1 MINRT
6 MSKKIYFFL
15 ILGIFLLFVISDVIA
30 DPWPTFSKIN
40 NLKETK
46 ITSDQT
52 PLVFNI
58 LSPTNGHTYDNK
70 VKVSYFLDP
79 LDANVTF
86 WLNDTILSVSNN
98 SYISLSIRGVYNLT
112 GIASYGDNNASQ
124 TVFFIFLVPLD
135 AKFKVTNP
143 PPYPIYGSNKNT
155 RYYVFAPNDTISLL
169 VNFSEFSKNFT
180 IELQIS
186 NLTKVESSK
195 TLYIRTYERFTL
207 TSANYTWLNQSTI
220 NLIIEPIFTNYTLPP
235 IVDENDPRYY
245 SPDSP
250 PRDGYSYYSIM
261 FQMWSS
267 INSDFLNT
275 TYYFGRDYYS
285 PVVQILDTYSFSG
298 FLSEPQKGVVY
309 PHIAIFDS
317 SDILLNKTAIL
328 LDGQK
333 IADGE
338 DFYRIVNGDY
348 RIDLLLDTTL
358 YTNGQHNLT
367 ILTSD
372 IYHHS
377 TVQTFLFIIYN
388 PSVTTNPPTQT
399 TNTPYF
405 PLISIFSTLVFYAIL
420 RSRRKRQD
428 LSSNP

>member
-1 MINRT
+1 MLVKP
-6 MSKKIYFFL
+6 SS
-15 ILGIFLLFVISDVIA
+15 LF
-30 DPWPTFSKIN
+30 
-40 NLKETK
+40 
-46 ITSDQT
+46 
-52 PLVFNI
+52 
-58 LSPTNGHTYDNK
+58 
-70 VKVSYFLDP
+70 
-79 LDANVTF
+79 
-86 WLNDTILSVSNN
+86 
-98 SYISLSIRGVYNLT
+98 
-112 GIASYGDNNASQ
+112 
-124 TVFFIFLVPLD
+124 
-135 AKFKVTNP
+135 
-143 PPYPIYGSNKNT
+143 
-155 RYYVFAPNDTISLL
+155 LL
-169 VNFSEFSKNFT
+169 VNFSEFNKNIS
-180 IELQIS
+180 IELQIL

-195 TLYIRTYERFTL
+195 TLYKRTYERFTL

-220 NLIIEPIFTNYTLPP
+220 NLLIEPIFTNYTLPP

-250 PRDGYSYYSIM
+250 PWDGYSYYSIM
-261 FQMWSS
+261 FQMCSS

-317 SDILLNKTAIL
+317 SDILLTKTAIL

-388 PSVTTNPPTQT
+388 PPETTNPPLQT
-399 TNTPYF
+399 TSTPYF
-405 PLISIFSTLVFYAIL
+405 PIIGIFSTLVLYSVL
-420 RSRRKRQD
+420 LSRRKR
-428 LSSNP
+428 

>member
-1 MINRT
+1 M
-6 MSKKIYFFL
+6 L
-15 ILGIFLLFVISDVIA
+15 DVIA
-30 DPWPTFSKIN
+30 DIEHTISNVN
-40 NLKETK
+40 NFKETK
-46 ITSDQT
+46 ITSEQT
-52 PLVFNI
+52 PLVFHI
-58 LSPTNGHTYDNK
+58 LSPTNGRTYDNK

-86 WLNDTILSVSNN
+86 WLNDTLLSVSNN

-112 GIASYGDNNASQ
+112 GIASYGDNNVSQ
-124 TVFFIFLVPLD
+124 TVLFVFLVPLD

-155 RYYVFAPNDTISLL
+155 KYYVFAPNDTISLL

-180 IELQIS
+180 IELKVW
-186 NLTKVESSK
+186 NLTQVENETWMYK
-195 TLYIRTYERFTL
+195 HTYERFTL

-220 NLIIEPIFTNYTLPP
+220 NLFIEPIFSNYTLPP
-235 IVDENDPRYY
+235 IIDENDPRYY
-245 SPDSP
+245 SPDFP
-250 PRDGYSYYSIM
+250 PEDGYSYYSIM

-267 INSDFLNT
+267 INSDYLNS

-285 PVVQILDTYSFSG
+285 PVVQILDAYSFSG

-317 SDILLNKTAIL
+317 SDILLNKTVIL

-338 DFYRIVNGDY
+338 DFYRIINGDY

-388 PSVTTNPPTQT
+388 PLETTNSPLQT
-399 TNTPYF
+399 TSTPYF
-405 PLISIFSTLVFYAIL
+405 PFIGIISTLVLYTIL

>member
-1 MINRT
+1 M
-6 MSKKIYFFL
+6 
-15 ILGIFLLFVISDVIA
+15 
-30 DPWPTFSKIN
+30 
-40 NLKETK
+40 
-46 ITSDQT
+46 
-52 PLVFNI
+52 
-58 LSPTNGHTYDNK
+58 
-70 VKVSYFLDP
+70 
-79 LDANVTF
+79 
-86 WLNDTILSVSNN
+86 
-98 SYISLSIRGVYNLT
+98 
-112 GIASYGDNNASQ
+112 
-124 TVFFIFLVPLD
+124 
-135 AKFKVTNP
+135 
-143 PPYPIYGSNKNT
+143 
-155 RYYVFAPNDTISLL
+155 
-169 VNFSEFSKNFT
+169 
-180 IELQIS
+180 
-186 NLTKVESSK
+186 
-195 TLYIRTYERFTL
+195 
-207 TSANYTWLNQSTI
+207 NQSTI

-267 INSDFLNT
+267 INSDYLNS

-317 SDILLNKTAIL
+317 SDILLNKTVIL

-377 TVQTFLFIIYN
+377 TVLSKHFLLLFII
-388 PSVTTNPPTQT
+388 PLKQLTLLSKRL
-399 TNTPYF
+399 TPLTFLLLEYF
-405 PLISIFSTLVFYAIL
+405 LL
-420 RSRRKRQD
+420 
-428 LSSNP
+428 

>member
-1 MINRT
+1 

-58 LSPTNGHTYDNK
+58 LSPSNGHTYDNK

-98 SYISLSIRGVYNLT
+98 SYLSLSIRGVYNLT

-169 VNFSEFSKNFT
+169 VNFSEFNKNIS

-186 NLTKVESSK
+186 NFTKVENE
-195 TLYIRTYERFTL
+195 TWLYKRTYERFTL

-220 NLIIEPIFTNYTLPP
+220 NLFIEPIFSNYTLPP
-235 IVDENDPRYY
+235 IIDENDPRYY
-245 SPDSP
+245 SPDFP
-250 PRDGYSYYSIM
+250 PEDGYSYYSIM

-420 RSRRKRQD
+420 RSRRKR
-428 LSSNP
+428 